1 MITLFVHHEPFTLTL
16 PLQQL
21 RHENLISLLDVF
33 HRKKRLYLVFE
44 FMDRT
49 VLDDMEKHPEGLK
62 SSYVR
67 QVIWQVLKGVEFIH
81 NHEVGVARWMG
92 GCGRIQ
98 CPHGWPWIAI
108 HDSHCADQH

>member
-1 MITLFVHHEPFTLTL
+1 MSHHKPFTLPPHL
-16 PLQQL
+16 FLCLQQL
-21 RHENLISLLDVF
+21 RHENLISLLDVY

-62 SSYVR
+62 SNYVR

-81 NHEVGVARWMG
+81 NHEVGVWVGVADTMSLF
-92 GCGRIQ
+92 
-98 CPHGWPWIAI
+98 WP
-108 HDSHCADQH
+108 

>member
-1 MITLFVHHEPFTLTL
+1 MSHHKPFALPPRLFLC
-16 PLQQL
+16 LQQL
-21 RHENLISLLDVF
+21 RHENLISLLDVY

-62 SSYVR
+62 SNYVR

-81 NHEVGVARWMG
+81 NHEVRVAGWAWQ
-92 GCGRIQ
+92 IQ
-98 CPHGWPWIAI
+98 CPLAGPDLH
-108 HDSHCADQH
+108 S